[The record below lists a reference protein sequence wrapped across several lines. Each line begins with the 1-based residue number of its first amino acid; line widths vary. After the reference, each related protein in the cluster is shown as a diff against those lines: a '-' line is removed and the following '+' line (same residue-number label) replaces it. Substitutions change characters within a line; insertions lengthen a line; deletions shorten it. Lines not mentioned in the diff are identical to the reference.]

1 MTAEEKRNY
10 RVTKRAQR
18 AQNDIKSALDAMHKA
33 YDHVRTEADRVLIEN
48 INRSLYEAASNLEI
62 LENRH
67 KQP

>member
-33 YDHVRTEADRVLIEN
+33 YDHVSTEADRVLNEK
-48 INRSLYEAASNLEI
+48 INRRLYEAASNLEI

-67 KQP
+67 NQP